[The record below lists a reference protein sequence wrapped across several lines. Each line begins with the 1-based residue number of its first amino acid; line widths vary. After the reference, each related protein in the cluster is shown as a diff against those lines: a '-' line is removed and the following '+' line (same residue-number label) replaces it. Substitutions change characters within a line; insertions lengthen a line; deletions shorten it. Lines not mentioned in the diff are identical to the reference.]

1 MNINNLLIMTGNFNI
16 RDSLWD
22 PSFSHH
28 SSISDD
34 LITIIDS
41 FNLKLLLLTN
51 LLQLKNLRVS

>member
-34 LITIIDS
+34 LITIVDS